1 MRTMQLVSNG
11 RSYSLERVESGL
23 YRVHSADEL
32 LGFVERAGS
41 VYVALAG
48 SRYDRAEESG
58 QALSLGSAVSMLPA
72 PEPQTA
78 ARAGRRGLVRALR
91 SVA

>member
-1 MRTMQLVSNG
+1 MVLLIPHGRPDIALVDDDLYAVLSETDTLGYIMRV
-11 RSYSLERVESGL
+11 
-23 YRVHSADEL
+23 
-32 LGFVERAGS
+32 GS